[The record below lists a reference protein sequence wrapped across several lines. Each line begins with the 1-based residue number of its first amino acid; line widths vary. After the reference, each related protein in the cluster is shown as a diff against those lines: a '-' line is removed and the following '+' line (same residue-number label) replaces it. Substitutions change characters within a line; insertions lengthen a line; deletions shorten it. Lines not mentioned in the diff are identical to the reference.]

1 MLTNLIISAVSGAV
15 GGNAMGG
22 VLKKLN
28 LGTLGNTLAGA
39 LGGLG
44 AGEALAMFMPS
55 DGAAPLA
62 GMADAAGAG
71 DLNGL
76 VSTIIAGGAGGAVL
90 TGMISKA
97 KKMRQKMMDSGA

>member
-1 MLTNLIISAVSGAV
+1 MLTNLIISTISGAA

-44 AGEALAMFMPS
+44 AGEALAMFLPP

-62 GMADAAGAG
+62 GMANAAGGG
-71 DLNGL
+71 DLTGL
-76 VSTIIAGGAGGAVL
+76 ITAIVAGGAGGAVL

-97 KKMRQKMMDSGA
+97 KKMRKKMMGSSE